1 MILTTILHP
10 SGIIFVEEATYMI
23 ALDMFK
29 EFRGVKIVTG

>member
-10 SGIIFVEEATYMI
+10 SGIIFVEETTYMI

-29 EFRGVKIVTG
+29 QFSGMRIVTG